1 MTAASIVVP
10 AAKASSIL
18 SNGGKK
24 ILIDTSKTS
33 NILHSSIV
41 VILSGHIVT
50 VWRYEPTLLYNI

>member
-50 VWRYEPTLLYNI
+50 V